1 MKIVLTD
8 AKTVFDEL
16 VTPAPLRE
24 LGEVDEY
31 GLLKYD
37 DVAEKIADA
46 DVVVVNKTI
55 LDSYTLRL
63 AKKLKYIGLFAT
75 GYNNIDIKYCREHGI
90 TVCNAGS
97 YSTNAVAQHTFA
109 LILEAFNNTSGYNKY
124 VQDGMWKRSPTFSP
138 FVYPLNELAGKTLG
152 IVGLG
157 AIGTAV
163 AKIANAFE
171 MRVIGFNRSE
181 KRVEGVENVSFDELL
196 RQSDIVTVHCPLNA
210 DSKEMF
216 NRDAFAKMKPT
227 ALFVNTARG
236 GVVSERDL
244 YFALQNNLIGAAAL
258 DTLCVEPMEEDCILM
273 NAKNCIIT
281 PHIAWAPVETR
292 QRLIDI
298 VVNNIRN
305 FYSGTPTNVV
315 S

>member
-1 MKIVLTD
+1 
-8 AKTVFDEL
+8 
-16 VTPAPLRE
+16 
-24 LGEVDEY
+24 
-31 GLLKYD
+31 
-37 DVAEKIADA
+37 
-46 DVVVVNKTI
+46 
-55 LDSYTLRL
+55 
-63 AKKLKYIGLFAT
+63 
-75 GYNNIDIKYCREHGI
+75 
-90 TVCNAGS
+90 
-97 YSTNAVAQHTFA
+97 
-109 LILEAFNNTSGYNKY
+109 
-124 VQDGMWKRSPTFSP
+124 
-138 FVYPLNELAGKTLG
+138 
-152 IVGLG
+152 
-157 AIGTAV
+157 
-163 AKIANAFE
+163 
-171 MRVIGFNRSE
+171 
-181 KRVEGVENVSFDELL
+181 
-196 RQSDIVTVHCPLNA
+196 
-210 DSKEMF
+210 MF